1 MIVQRGYAAR
11 PSTAFA
17 YQGWRYAA
25 ENRGQERLWGERQLI
40 SGPRL
45 REGVALTILQNRDG
59 GFCMN
64 DKTSFEREQ
73 GDTGH
78 PEPFYVDGC
87 KVTVHYSEGK
97 NPGAIREIRDILLS
111 GAKVKKS

>member
-1 MIVQRGYAAR
+1 
-11 PSTAFA
+11 
-17 YQGWRYAA
+17 
-25 ENRGQERLWGERQLI
+25 
-40 SGPRL
+40 
-45 REGVALTILQNRDG
+45 
-59 GFCMN
+59 MN

-97 NPGAIREIRDILLS
+97 NPDAIREIRDILLS